1 MDTHKAL
8 KKDLL
13 ALEKRFWTAIKEKD
27 AEGASSLS
35 DDSCMVVG
43 AQGVGEI
50 DKASM
55 SKMVATA
62 SYELKDFSLDD
73 VRIRQLSD
81 TVVALAYKVSED
93 LKVDGKDVSLEAYD
107 LSMDKARRP
116 LGVRRAHRSAGG
128 RSVRSALRL
137 SRRSGGGRQ
146 KPTP

>member
-35 DDSCMVVG
+35 DDPCMVVG

-50 DKASM
+50 DKAGM
-55 SKMVATA
+55 SRMVETA

-93 LKVDGKDVSLEAYD
+93 LKVDGKDVSLEAFD
-107 LSMDKARRP
+107 LSIWMKRDGQWVCAVHTEAP
-116 LGVRRAHRSAGG
+116 AGDPFG
-128 RSVRSALRL
+128 RH
-137 SRRSGGGRQ
+137 
-146 KPTP
+146 

>member
-35 DDSCMVVG
+35 DDPCMVVG

-55 SKMVATA
+55 SRMVETA
-62 SYELKDFSLDD
+62 GYELKDFSLDD

-93 LKVDGKDVSLEAYD
+93 LKVDGKDVSLEAFD
-107 LSMDKARRP
+107 LSIWMKRDGQWVCAVHTEAP
-116 LGVRRAHRSAGG
+116 AGDPFG
-128 RSVRSALRL
+128 RH
-137 SRRSGGGRQ
+137 
-146 KPTP
+146 

>member
-35 DDSCMVVG
+35 DDPCMVVG

-50 DKASM
+50 DKAGM

-81 TVVALAYKVSED
+81 TVVALAYKVRED
-93 LKVDGKDVSLEAYD
+93 LKVDGKDVSLQAFD
-107 LSMDKARRP
+107 LSIWMKRDGHWVCAVHTEAP
-116 LGVRRAHRSAGG
+116 AGDPFG
-128 RSVRSALRL
+128 RH
-137 SRRSGGGRQ
+137 
-146 KPTP
+146 